1 MVFKA
6 IGRNADDFDISF
18 GKVIGATCNFTEF
31 SCANWSEISRVRE
44 KDGLGIDQ
52 MRPEGNGA

>member
-6 IGRNADDFDISF
+6 IGRNADDFDIAF

-31 SCANWSEISRVRE
+31 SCANWSEISRVRK
-44 KDGLGIDQ
+44 KDGLGID
-52 MRPEGNGA
+52 